1 MSNRVLAKAGAT
13 DHASGAITAA
23 APDVEIA
30 HLIAQFVISARI
42 E

>member
-1 MSNRVLAKAGAT
+1 MLAKAGAT
-13 DHASGAITAA
+13 DHAGGATTAAA

-30 HLIAQFVISARI
+30 HLTAQFVISARI